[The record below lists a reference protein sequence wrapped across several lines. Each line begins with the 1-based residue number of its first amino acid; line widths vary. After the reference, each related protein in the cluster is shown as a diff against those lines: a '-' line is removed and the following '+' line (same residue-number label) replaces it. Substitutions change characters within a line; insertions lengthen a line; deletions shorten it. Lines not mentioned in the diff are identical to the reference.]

1 MLMYRVL
8 VYIILSFSIVY
19 CLEVKAFVDKN
30 KCSVND
36 LINYK
41 IEIKDAD
48 SFGEVNINRITKDFS
63 IISGPSQQKSM
74 QWINGS
80 VTNSRIMSWSIAPKK
95 SGVLSI
101 PALTVIVG
109 KRKLKTDQISIQVV
123 GSTKKQSDLDV
134 FISAELDKDKA
145 YLGEQ
150 ITITYKIYKK
160 VDISIEPFE
169 VPEFSGFWTEE
180 LYRPNQIKFKK
191 VDLNGVRYDVGTLYK
206 VALFPISGSDYTIKP
221 LVVKVQ
227 IQKKRSRRKRDPFF
241 DPFFDSFFT
250 ETETKILRS
259 PVRKISTKIFPD
271 PRPGGFTGA
280 VGKFKILTA
289 IDRDST
295 YVNEAI
301 TFRVTIEGTGNL
313 GLFTLPK
320 FKFADE
326 LDQFPPKENFEK
338 NVFRDALSGRMS
350 WEYILIP
357 RISGTISIPPITMTY
372 FDPVKEKW
380 QRISSRSIIIPVTKG
395 DENVFDNNGLSKK
408 EVKLLG
414 EDINYIHTNKP
425 LWNKIGRGPFHE
437 VLYLYI
443 ISVLLIPLP
452 LVLSTFLGYRLNSK
466 PARISKNALS
476 SAKKKIKDSKR
487 NISESASKII
497 FSYLKDKLQL
507 SSDNLDAIIVSDLLN
522 DLIDKELLN
531 DLIRHLKQCDSAYY
545 GQVKYDNNTNAE
557 IETISLLDKI
567 DRQIR

>member
-1 MLMYRVL
+1 MYRSL
-8 VYIILSFSIVY
+8 VYIVINFSIVY
-19 CLEVKAFVDKN
+19 CLQVKAFVDKN
-30 KCSVND
+30 KCSVDD

-41 IEIKDAD
+41 IEIEDAD
-48 SFGEVNINRITKDFS
+48 SFGDVNINRITKDFS
-63 IISGPSQQKSM
+63 IISGPSQQTSM

-80 VTNSRIMSWSIAPKK
+80 VTNSRIMSWSLAPKK
-95 SGVLSI
+95 SGILSI

-109 KRKLKTDQISIQVV
+109 KRKLKTNQISIQVV
-123 GSTKKQSDLDV
+123 GSTKKQSDIDV
-134 FISAELDKDKA
+134 FITAELDKDKA

-150 ITITYKIYKK
+150 ITINYKIYKK

-241 DPFFDSFFT
+241 DPFFNSFFT
-250 ETETKILRS
+250 ETETKVLRS
-259 PVRKISTKIFPD
+259 PVRKISTKSFPE
-271 PRPGGFTGA
+271 PKPGGFTGA
-280 VGKFKILTA
+280 VGNFKILTA

-301 TFRVTIEGTGNL
+301 TFRVTVEGTGNL

-326 LDQFPPKENFEK
+326 LDQFSTKENFEK

-350 WEYILIP
+350 WDYILVP
-357 RISGTISIPPITMTY
+357 RISGKISIPPITMTY

-380 QRISSRSIIIPVTKG
+380 QKISSRATIIPVTKG
-395 DENVFDNNGLSKK
+395 DGNNFDNNGLSKK
-408 EVKLLG
+408 EVELLG
-414 EDINYIHTNKP
+414 KDINYIYTNKP
-425 LWNKIGRGPFHE
+425 LWNKIGEDIFYE
-437 VLYLYI
+437 VIYLYLFSI
-443 ISVLLIPLP
+443 LLVPFPLI
-452 LVLSTFLGYRLNSK
+452 LNTFLGYRLNSK

-476 SAKKKIKDSKR
+476 SAKRKVKDSKR
-487 NISESASKII
+487 NISESPSKII
-497 FSYLKDKLQL
+497 FLYLKDKLQL
-507 SSDNLDAIIVSDLLN
+507 ASDNLDTIIVADILNGRIDEDLLN
-522 DLIDKELLN
+522 N
-531 DLIRHLKQCDSAYY
+531 LIRHLKKCDSVYY
-545 GQVKYDNNTNAE
+545 GQMKNDNKTDIE
-557 IETISLLDKI
+557 RETISLLYKI
-567 DRQIR
+567 DRQIK

>member
-1 MLMYRVL
+1 MYRSL
-8 VYIILSFSIVY
+8 VYIVINFSIVY
-19 CLEVKAFVDKN
+19 CLQVKAFVDKN
-30 KCSVND
+30 KCSVDD

-41 IEIKDAD
+41 IEIEDAD
-48 SFGEVNINRITKDFS
+48 SFGDVNINRITKDFS
-63 IISGPSQQKSM
+63 IISGPSQQTSM

-80 VTNSRIMSWSIAPKK
+80 VTNSRIMSWSLAPKK
-95 SGVLSI
+95 SGILSI

-109 KRKLKTDQISIQVV
+109 KRKLKTNQISIQVV
-123 GSTKKQSDLDV
+123 GSTKKQSDIDV
-134 FISAELDKDKA
+134 FITAELDKDKA

-150 ITITYKIYKK
+150 ITINYKIYKK

-241 DPFFDSFFT
+241 DPFFNSFFT
-250 ETETKILRS
+250 ETETKVLRS
-259 PVRKISTKIFPD
+259 PVRKISTKSFPE
-271 PRPGGFTGA
+271 PKPGGFTGA
-280 VGKFKILTA
+280 VGNFKILTA

-301 TFRVTIEGTGNL
+301 TFRVTVEGTGNL

-326 LDQFPPKENFEK
+326 LDQFSTKENFEK

-350 WEYILIP
+350 WDYILVP
-357 RISGTISIPPITMTY
+357 RITGKISIPPITMTY

-380 QRISSRSIIIPVTKG
+380 QKISSRATIIPVTKG
-395 DENVFDNNGLSKK
+395 DGNNFDNNGLSKK
-408 EVKLLG
+408 EVELLG
-414 EDINYIHTNKP
+414 KDINYIYTNKP
-425 LWNKIGRGPFHE
+425 LWNKIGEDIFYE
-437 VLYLYI
+437 VIYLYLFSI
-443 ISVLLIPLP
+443 LLVPFPLI
-452 LVLSTFLGYRLNSK
+452 LNTFLGYRLNSK

-476 SAKKKIKDSKR
+476 SAKRKVKDSKR
-487 NISESASKII
+487 NISESPSKII
-497 FSYLKDKLQL
+497 FLYLKDKLQL
-507 SSDNLDAIIVSDLLN
+507 ASDNLDTIIVADILNGRIDEDLLN
-522 DLIDKELLN
+522 N
-531 DLIRHLKQCDSAYY
+531 LIRHLKKCDSVYY
-545 GQVKYDNNTNAE
+545 GQMKNDNKTDIE
-557 IETISLLDKI
+557 RETISLLYKI
-567 DRQIR
+567 DRQIK

>member
-1 MLMYRVL
+1 MYRSL
-8 VYIILSFSIVY
+8 VYIVINFSIVY
-19 CLEVKAFVDKN
+19 CLQVKAFVDKN
-30 KCSVND
+30 KCSVDD

-41 IEIKDAD
+41 IEIEDAD
-48 SFGEVNINRITKDFS
+48 SFGDVNINRITKDFS
-63 IISGPSQQKSM
+63 IISGPSQQTSM

-80 VTNSRIMSWSIAPKK
+80 VTNSRIMSWSLAPKK
-95 SGVLSI
+95 SGILSI

-109 KRKLKTDQISIQVV
+109 KRKLKTNQISIQVV
-123 GSTKKQSDLDV
+123 GSTKKQSDIDV
-134 FISAELDKDKA
+134 FITAELDKDKA

-150 ITITYKIYKK
+150 ITINYKIYKK

-241 DPFFDSFFT
+241 DPFFNSFFT
-250 ETETKILRS
+250 ETETKVLRS
-259 PVRKISTKIFPD
+259 PVRKISTKSFPE
-271 PRPGGFTGA
+271 PKPGGFTGA
-280 VGKFKILTA
+280 VGNFKILTA

-301 TFRVTIEGTGNL
+301 TFRVTVEGTGNL

-326 LDQFPPKENFEK
+326 LDQFSTKENFEK

-350 WEYILIP
+350 WDYILVP
-357 RISGTISIPPITMTY
+357 RITGKISIPPITMTY

-380 QRISSRSIIIPVTKG
+380 QKISSRATIIPVTKG
-395 DENVFDNNGLSKK
+395 DGNNFDNNGLSKK
-408 EVKLLG
+408 EVELLG
-414 EDINYIHTNKP
+414 KDINYIYTNKP
-425 LWNKIGRGPFHE
+425 LWNKIGEDIFYE
-437 VLYLYI
+437 VIYLYLFSI
-443 ISVLLIPLP
+443 LLVPFPLI
-452 LVLSTFLGYRLNSK
+452 LNTFLGYRLNSK

-476 SAKKKIKDSKR
+476 SAKRKVKDSKR
-487 NISESASKII
+487 NISESPSKII
-497 FSYLKDKLQL
+497 FLYLKDKLQL
-507 SSDNLDAIIVSDLLN
+507 ASDNLDTIIVADILNGLIDEDLLN
-522 DLIDKELLN
+522 N
-531 DLIRHLKQCDSAYY
+531 LIRHLKKCDSVYY
-545 GQVKYDNNTNAE
+545 GQMKNDNKTDIE
-557 IETISLLDKI
+557 RETISLLYKI
-567 DRQIR
+567 DRQIK